1 MKVLY
6 IYLILITS
14 VAVLLSSCGGSGDNS
29 SETSVDSSS
38 STDGTTSSSTD
49 TTLSAP
55 SNLTV
60 TGSAGQVILDW
71 AALSGASS
79 YTVYWDNSMLFKTTA
94 NTNRAKNCTLS

>member
-14 VAVLLSSCGGSGDNS
+14 IAVLLSSCGGSC
-29 SETSVDSSS
+29 DSGTESTADSYS
-38 STDGTTSSSTD
+38 STDDSTSSSTD

-55 SNLTV
+55 SNLTA

-71 AALSGASS
+71 GCS
-79 YTVYWDNSMLFKTTA
+79 
-94 NTNRAKNCTLS
+94 